1 MIIDLILNRKDEA
14 LYSPEQFYKD
24 VFNYGEIGWDIT
36 RALDAGTENQVKQA
50 LCQYID
56 NQGYSEHIKDF
67 VNSVNWL

>member
-1 MIIDLILNRKDEA
+1 MIIDLILERKDGEP
-14 LYSPEQFYKD
+14 YNPEQFYRD
-24 VFNYGEIGWDIT
+24 VSEYGDIGWDIA

-67 VNSVNWL
+67 VNSANWL

>member
-1 MIIDLILNRKDEA
+1 MIIDLILDRKDGVP
-14 LYSPEQFYKD
+14 YSPEQFYRD
-24 VFNYGEIGWDIT
+24 VFDYGEIGWDIT

-56 NQGYSEHIKDF
+56 NQGYSEHIKSF

>member
-1 MIIDLILNRKDEA
+1 MIIDLILERKDEA
-14 LYSPEQFYKD
+14 PYSPEQFYRD
-24 VFNYGEIGWDIT
+24 VLNYGEIGWAIT